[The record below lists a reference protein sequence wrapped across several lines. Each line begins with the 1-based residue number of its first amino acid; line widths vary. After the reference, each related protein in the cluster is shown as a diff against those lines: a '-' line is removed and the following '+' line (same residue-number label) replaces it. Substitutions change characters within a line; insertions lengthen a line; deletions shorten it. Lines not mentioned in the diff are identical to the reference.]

1 MNIKDLPKIAALLAV
16 LQAATIPIVQA
27 EETILTNAQ
36 RVANDR
42 TVHAFKINIATMAK
56 DQVIAT
62 ATAARTEAL
71 TAARATHTQLLSE
84 SNARV
89 EDLRN
94 HRNQKRIWD
103 NAKKRRD
110 MVYNSYN
117 NALTLVNQATR
128 KMNSERTC
136 VFFCPNTDEFEVAKA
151 VRARYWTYMSSLK
164 AKYNILKTE
173 VVPTTLE
180 EETDKAIRH
189 RTWTIQDKERVVA
202 ANTYL
207 RNMLLT
213 SEYYPNAAVLFNT
226 AKREFDW
233 AVSVTVYN
241 TEENRRT
248 SEVTIENILAIDEK
262 AADDFL
268 AAAITDA
275 DDRLVYGTKDFK
287 KALSDAIKYAAVV
300 VEETLD
306 SPWVTDQSTFNYRLD
321 CALEDSLAVAVVFHG
336 ANHKDKLILDD
347 SGLYKYPF
355 DINASFPAM
364 SKMCIPIVVPKS
376 GINTLVADDGTIEVY
391 RNWWMTTGEV
401 DDTGIIVREEE
412 EEINEFIELLK
423 LAKEVA
429 KKPVY
434 IMYGNGYNDK
444 DYEGDKETVI
454 RVIDKLTKLNE
465 LDLIA
470 GTLYSDIETGGFT
483 MYTLDGDVIST
494 HQGLNK

>member
-1 MNIKDLPKIAALLAV
+1 MNIKFLLRLTATLVLMQVSTLGYAETSISNARKIADDR
-16 LQAATIPIVQA
+16 AA
-27 EETILTNAQ
+27 
-36 RVANDR
+36 
-42 TVHAFKINIATMAK
+42 HHFKIQIY
-56 DQVIAT
+56 T
-62 ATAARTEAL
+62 ATRDQTIEVATEKYTQAHKK
-71 TAARATHTQLLSE
+71 AISKHATLLSE
-84 SNARV
+84 SNDKAN
-89 EDLRN
+89 DLRN
-94 HRNQKRIWD
+94 YRTKKRIWE

-110 MVYNSYN
+110 RMYQSYDT
-117 NALTLVNQATR
+117 ALTLVNQATR

-136 VFFCPNTDEFEVAKA
+136 VFFCPNTQRYDVAVK
-151 VRARYWTYMSSLK
+151 VRARYWEYKSTIKTKYESLK
-164 AKYNILKTE
+164 DE
-173 VVPTTLE
+173 VVPTTLA
-180 EETDKAIRH
+180 EETAKAVGYH
-189 RTWTIQDKERVVA
+189 AWHVQDKIRADSAWAFLFLSGLV
-202 ANTYL
+202 
-207 RNMLLT
+207 LT
-213 SEYYPNAAVLFNT
+213 SEYRENADSVAFKSKDEV
-226 AKREFDW
+226 AW
-233 AVSVTVYN
+233 ADSVITYN
-241 TEENRRT
+241 ADENKRT
-248 SEVTIENILAIDEK
+248 SEVTIGIILANGKDV
-262 AADDFL
+262 A
-268 AAAITDA
+268 
-275 DDRLVYGTKDFK
+275 DRLLQEDISDANAVMEDDTKDVK
-287 KALSDAIKYAAVV
+287 EALSDAIRYAAVV